1 MFCKTNKACF
11 FFSFVLCIFFF
22 SCKVVSIHNKHY
34 VSGITKC
41 VRKIEKLPLK
51 FLLVFLQLLKGF
63 IRDIRRYIAIEI
75 SNIVNC
81 KIKSVFFFSFFFFFV
96 FFFFFLKK
104 KKKKKKN
111 KTNKKKK
118 KKTCKFSIL
127 QHKKECLLKL
137 HIVKEKQQ
145 TILYKLTWC
154 FRERKI

>member
-1 MFCKTNKACF
+1 
-11 FFSFVLCIFFF
+11 VYIFF
-22 SCKVVSIHNKHY
+22 SCKIVSIQNKHY
-34 VSGITKC
+34 VSGIAKC

-75 SNIVNC
+75 SKIVNC
-81 KIKSVFFFSFFFFFV
+81 KIKSVFFWFFL
-96 FFFFFLKK
+96 FFFLTLYNKEKK
-104 KKKKKKN
+104 KRKKKN
-111 KTNKKKK
+111 Q
-118 KKTCKFSIL
+118 KTCKFSIL

-154 FRERKI
+154 FREIKFKKGKKKKQTKNFSKKL